1 MWDTFCSFIQVGLW
15 LLNWLIGVPW
25 GELITTLMQQR
36 ALKEMLYFAMMFVL
50 LRFICFFKSKDR
62 FSGGEKKSCHQ
73 LLNLVSFYVFIP
85 QKLLV
90 TMILL
95 FFF

>member
-1 MWDTFCSFIQVGLW
+1 M
-15 LLNWLIGVPW
+15 
-25 GELITTLMQQR
+25 MQQR

-50 LRFICFFKSKDR
+50 RFIRFFKSKDR

-73 LLNLVSFYVFIP
+73 LLNLFVSFYVFIP